1 MTLAIGFIGLQLAGS
16 ALVLA
21 IGLALARKREAQEA
35 VIEESKRK
43 GGAACN

>member
-21 IGLALARKREAQEA
+21 MGLALARKREAQDA
-35 VIEESKRK
+35 VIEKSKRK
-43 GGAACN
+43 GVAA